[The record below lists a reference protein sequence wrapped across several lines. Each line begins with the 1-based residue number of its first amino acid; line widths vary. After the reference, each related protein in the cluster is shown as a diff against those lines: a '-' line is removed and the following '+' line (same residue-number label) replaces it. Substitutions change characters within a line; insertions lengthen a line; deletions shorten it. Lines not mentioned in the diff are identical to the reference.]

1 MEITIG
7 ILSALILVAGF
18 IIWNLLRKTEKAEDI
33 IVYQQTY
40 ISKAIEVINFCDNE
54 LKKIDAKGTFKSD
67 DEIGFFFTKIR
78 GLQDLLNQFTKK
90 I

>member
-1 MEITIG
+1 MEITIS
-7 ILSALILVAGF
+7 ILAALLLVAIF
-18 IIWNLLRKTEKAEDI
+18 IIWNLLRKNEKAEDI
-33 IVYQQTY
+33 IIYQQVY
-40 ISKAIEVINFCDNE
+40 IDKAFEVINFCDDE

-67 DEIGFFFTKIR
+67 DEIGFFFTKIK